1 MTFSTV
7 FIVTKSMGIERRKMT
22 PEESFEIKKSKG
34 YLVVK
39 SNDLIQRN
47 RFELSLPEQKTVAYI
62 CSMIQPMQTEES
74 GFQLEYEFKIREYC
88 KICGIDYDNGKNYQ
102 DVKATL
108 KKLRDKSMW
117 LTLPDGSETTVGW
130 LAKATTNKKSGIA
143 HIKLDEDMVPYLFD
157 LKQKFTQYQ
166 LYNVLGMKSAFSV
179 RIYELM
185 KSYSFRHTITFELD
199 ELKKLLMVEDVKSYN
214 RFPDFRRKVLEKA
227 QLEINELTDINIEFE
242 PIKTGRKV
250 TSIKFII
257 EEKFKNSRKRIR
269 TNNEKRRL

>member
-7 FIVTKSMGIERRKMT
+7 FIVTKSTGIERRKMT

-62 CSMIQPMQTEES
+62 CSMIQPIQTEES

-157 LKQKFTQYQ
+157 LKHKFTQYQ

-269 TNNEKRRL
+269 TSNEKRRL